1 MNAYAKRVTGI
12 CIKWGIAL
20 SLLSCLLLR
29 DSSWGMRIVNSVFL
43 GGLILTA
50 VGGLGFASW
59 LGGFDLF
66 EYAHKKLSRY
76 SKKNIEEGVKDDV
89 GSYYDF
95 ISQKQRKSTFLIPL
109 GVGTGFVLISI
120 LLIFLL

>member
-12 CIKWGIAL
+12 CIKWAVAL

-29 DSSWGMRIVNSVFL
+29 DSSWGMRIVNSIFL

-50 VGGLGFASW
+50 FGGLGFASW

-66 EYAHKKLSRY
+66 EYAHKNFLA
-76 SKKNIEEGVKDDV
+76 IP
-89 GSYYDF
+89 
-95 ISQKQRKSTFLIPL
+95 RK
-109 GVGTGFVLISI
+109 I
-120 LLIFLL
+120 LRKE

>member
-12 CIKWGIAL
+12 CVKWGIAL
-20 SLLSCLLLR
+20 SVLACLLLR
-29 DSSWGMRIVNSVFL
+29 DSSWGMRIINSIFL

-95 ISQKQRKSTFLIPL
+95 ISGKERKSTFLIPL
-109 GVGTGFVLISI
+109 CVGVGFVLFSV

>member
-12 CIKWGIAL
+12 CIKWAVVL
-20 SLLSCLLLR
+20 SLLSFLLLR
-29 DSSWGMRIVNSVFL
+29 DSSWGMRIVNSIFL

-50 VGGLGFASW
+50 FGGLGFASW

-76 SKKNIEEGVKDDV
+76 SKKNIEEGIKDDV

-109 GVGTGFVLISI
+109 GVGFGFVLISI

>member
-12 CIKWGIAL
+12 CIKWAVVL
-20 SLLSCLLLR
+20 SLLSFLLLR
-29 DSSWGMRIVNSVFL
+29 DSSWGMRIVNSICL

-50 VGGLGFASW
+50 FGGLGFASW

-76 SKKNIEEGVKDDV
+76 SKKNIEEGIKDDV

-95 ISQKQRKSTFLIPL
+95 ISQNNENRPF
-109 GVGTGFVLISI
+109 
-120 LLIFLL
+120 

>member
-1 MNAYAKRVTGI
+1 MNAYAKRVTSI
-12 CIKWGIAL
+12 CIKWAVVL

-29 DSSWGMRIVNSVFL
+29 DSSWGMRIVNSIFL
-43 GGLILTA
+43 GGLILIA
-50 VGGLGFASW
+50 FGGLGFASW

-76 SKKNIEEGVKDDV
+76 SKKNIEEGIKDDV

-109 GVGTGFVLISI
+109 GVGFGFVLISI